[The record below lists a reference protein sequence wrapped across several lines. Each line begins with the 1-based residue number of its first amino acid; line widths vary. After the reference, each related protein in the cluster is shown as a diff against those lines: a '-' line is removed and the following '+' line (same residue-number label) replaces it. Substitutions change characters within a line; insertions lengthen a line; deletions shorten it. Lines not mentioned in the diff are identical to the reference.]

1 MVRAPEAPPYARAG
15 VPLSAAQESIWDSVY
30 ARVWAFIREVRNID
44 GGTKLT
50 KAELDFA
57 ELEKLI
63 IAEMRQRD
71 FYCDGDG
78 ISGAFLANETDRIAP
93 LVAEHVALPPRGG
106 FFDPVDYL
114 IDTMVRDSYEDPD
127 ILLVGGDA
135 SGEPASQVVPRG
147 SGLSTSELLKL
158 CNF

>member
-1 MVRAPEAPPYARAG
+1 MPPPRGWKTGAGAEGSVRLRREAREEQGAGYRLDDEAPRRSPA
-15 VPLSAAQESIWDSVY
+15 
-30 ARVWAFIREVRNID
+30 
-44 GGTKLT
+44 KLT

-93 LVAEHVALPPRGG
+93 LVAEHVAMPPRGG
-106 FFDPVDYL
+106 FFDPLDYL
-114 IDTMVRDSYEDPD
+114 IDTMVRDWTLTFCWSEVMHRVN
-127 ILLVGGDA
+127 LLLRLFRAVQA
-135 SGEPASQVVPRG
+135 
-147 SGLSTSELLKL
+147 
-158 CNF
+158 